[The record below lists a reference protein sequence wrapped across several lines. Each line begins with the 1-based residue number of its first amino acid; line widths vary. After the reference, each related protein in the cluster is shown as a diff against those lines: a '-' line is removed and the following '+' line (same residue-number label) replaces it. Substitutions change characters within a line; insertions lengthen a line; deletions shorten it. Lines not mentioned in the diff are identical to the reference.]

1 MKLIYTTVTSASSKS
16 IALGTSIPNIYGL
29 LYKSSWYKIERA
41 AQDARFEMDN
51 NLIENKIRPLAL
63 GRKNYLFAGS
73 HDGAVRAA
81 MMYSFFGTCKAKGI
95 NPYDWLVDTLNKI
108 PSHPINRIQDLL
120 PGYIQINDV

>member
-1 MKLIYTTVTSASSKS
+1 MSYLHRQW
-16 IALGTSIPNIYGL
+16 P
-29 LYKSSWYKIERA
+29 KIERA